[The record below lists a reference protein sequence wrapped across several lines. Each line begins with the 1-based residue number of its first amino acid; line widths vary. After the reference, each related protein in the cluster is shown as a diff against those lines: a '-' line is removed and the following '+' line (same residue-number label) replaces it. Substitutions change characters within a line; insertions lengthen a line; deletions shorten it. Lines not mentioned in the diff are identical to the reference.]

1 LEDMQRLV
9 RDFSPLLPLGPIPAP
24 PAPLS
29 LGSRTR
35 ARYRAAHELWVI
47 AERCRVT
54 LNALGAP
61 GGRVEFSPV
70 TTRRVRRRGGCE
82 EEAHRRL
89 LNTAKRTRDACRES
103 IAMLPTGAA
112 LVSSLCKASQPD
124 AYGQF
129 QKGSVYLPFEADRV
143 VEPALDAPLVRM
155 LDALPPAFAALYS
168 TPSAI
173 MKPTTSWPADM
184 PDLLSR

>member
-1 LEDMQRLV
+1 MEDMQRLV

-82 EEAHRRL
+82 EEEAHRRL
-89 LNTAKRTRDACRES
+89 LTTAKRTRDARRES

-112 LVSSLCKASQPD
+112 VVCSLCKSALPD
-124 AYGQF
+124 GYGQF
-129 QKGSVYLPFEADRV
+129 RKKRARFICHS
-143 VEPALDAPLVRM
+143 
-155 LDALPPAFAALYS
+155 
-168 TPSAI
+168 
-173 MKPTTSWPADM
+173 KPIVW
-184 PDLLSR
+184 